1 MLDFLEGP
9 DRLSRRTFLRV
20 GALGVGGLTLAD
32 LLRLRGRGETRP
44 EADRKAVIMVYLPGG
59 PSHLDMYDMKPN
71 APKEYRGD
79 FKPIRT
85 NVPGMDICELMPRQ
99 ATIADKFAIVRGLK
113 TQGNH
118 DPTELLTGIPAAA
131 SGQIGNVRRPA
142 FGCVV
147 SRLRGTGGPIPPYVS
162 VSDHRLLRQYDDPEE
177 PAYLGPAHRP
187 FNAVGQVMKNLSLQ
201 PAITRARLANRR

>member
-1 MLDFLEGP
+1 
-9 DRLSRRTFLRV
+9 
-20 GALGVGGLTLAD
+20 
-32 LLRLRGRGETRP
+32 
-44 EADRKAVIMVYLPGG
+44 
-59 PSHLDMYDMKPN
+59 
-71 APKEYRGD
+71 
-79 FKPIRT
+79 
-85 NVPGMDICELMPRQ
+85 
-99 ATIADKFAIVRGLK
+99 KFAIVRGLK

-187 FNAVGQVMKNLSLQ
+187 FNAVGQVMKNLGLQ
-201 PAITRARLANRR
+201 PAITRARLANRRALLRTFDGLRGGLDAGVKAGDA